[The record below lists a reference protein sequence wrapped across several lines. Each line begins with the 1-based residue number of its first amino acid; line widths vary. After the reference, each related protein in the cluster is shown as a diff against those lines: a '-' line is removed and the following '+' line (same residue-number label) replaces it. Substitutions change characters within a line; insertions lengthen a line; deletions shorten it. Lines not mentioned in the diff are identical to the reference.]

1 MQVCRRHRTLLLSL
15 SLSLTQVSVLT
26 DQVEVQ
32 GEKIR
37 DLDSNLEHHRQKLD
51 TTEGLLQQVGAA
63 LRKHSSDWCR
73 CRLRNY
79 KLRLRSVL

>member
-1 MQVCRRHRTLLLSL
+1 MCTSSSHSALFSH
-15 SLSLTQVSVLT
+15 SLTSQVSVLT

-63 LRKHSSDWCR
+63 F
-73 CRLRNY
+73 
-79 KLRLRSVL
+79 